1 MIPPAAGIFTPGA
14 GGNPDEI
21 ECGCIAAAVEI
32 CETKRLFP
40 NRISM
45 FDMRTLHAAPL
56 FACATWLLV
65 ACSGANGT
73 DGDDGGGAERAE
85 PTLPVQAVE
94 VQPRDLSRT
103 VNVSGPVEPLRN
115 IRLASRTDGVVEEVL
130 VEEGD
135 RVARGEVIARLD
147 VSEQRAEL
155 ARAQARV
162 EEKALNFERMQRLR
176 DQNYVDAAAF
186 EAAQA
191 ELAVARS
198 DEQLWQTR
206 VDFGVVR
213 ASANATVI
221 ARHIEPGEAVA
232 RHDPMFELADL
243 ANLVVRLGVSELDVR
258 RLEVGSI
265 ASIRL
270 DAVADLNPVE
280 GRVRRIFPS
289 AETDSRLVQVE
300 IELPDA
306 AVMGVRPGF
315 LARAHLVVDERA
327 GVLAV
332 PSAAIAER
340 EDGGY
345 YVMRINDEDRLE
357 RRAVEGGV
365 TRGGWLEIRDGLGRG
380 DRVVATNPLDLSEG
394 ARVRIVGWA
403 G

>member
-1 MIPPAAGIFTPGA
+1 
-14 GGNPDEI
+14 
-21 ECGCIAAAVEI
+21 
-32 CETKRLFP
+32 
-40 NRISM
+40 M
-45 FDMRTLHAAPL
+45 FDMRTFSA
-56 FACATWLLV
+56 FVVSTCAVWSLA
-65 ACSGANGT
+65 ACSGAGGT
-73 DGDDGGGAERAE
+73 DDNSDAGETRAE

-94 VQPRDLSRT
+94 IQPRDLSRS
-103 VNVSGPVEPLRN
+103 VNVSGPVEPLRS

-135 RVARGEVIARLD
+135 HVERGQVIARLD

-162 EEKALNFERMQRLR
+162 EEKQLSFERMQQLR
-176 DQNYVDAAAF
+176 DQNYIEAAAF

-198 DEQLWQTR
+198 DELLWRTR

-213 ASANATVI
+213 ASADATVI
-221 ARHIEPGEAVA
+221 VRHVEPGEAVA
-232 RHDPMFELADL
+232 RHDPLFELADL
-243 ANLVVRLGVSELDVR
+243 ANLVLRLGVSELDVR
-258 RLEVGSI
+258 QLQVGSM

-270 DAVADLNPVE
+270 DAIADINPVE
-280 GRVRRIFPS
+280 ARVRRIFPS

-306 AVMGVRPGF
+306 AAIGVRPGF

-332 PSAAIAER
+332 PAAALAR
-340 EDGGY
+340 RDDGGH
-345 YVMRINDEDRLE
+345 YVMRIDDDDRLE
-357 RRAVEGGV
+357 RRSVEPGV
-365 TRGGWLEIRDGLGRG
+365 TRGGWQEIREGLSEG

-394 ARVRIVGWA
+394 SRVRIVGWA